1 MKALWIKIVLL
12 AVALPGVWGNVAA
25 QVTISA
31 DFDTGSIGSV
41 RRIDSVRMLHAAK
54 NSLEVMSFGI
64 RSRIDPLNPVDTAL
78 LPSSRWFH
86 FRLEG
91 VKGKLMFLRIP
102 NTEMVRPFYSYDGEE
117 YLRFDAGECSLPQT
131 VYKYFL
137 HDTVYVAYFL
147 PYSHARHKAKADE
160 WACSPFVRRQRIGRS
175 GEGRPIEM
183 LILTDATVP
192 DSLKRRVWIHSRVH
206 TSEAPAAWYLEAM
219 IDELLSDAPLSR
231 EILRRTVFY
240 VVPETNPDGVR
251 GGYSRSTAQGVN
263 LEINWDRLHAAKNS
277 LEVMSFGI
285 RSRIDPL
292 NPVDTALLPSSRW
305 FHFRLEGVKGKLMFL
320 RIPNTEMVRPFYSY
334 DGEEYLRFDAG
345 ECSLPQTVYKYFLHD
360 TVYVAY
366 FLPYSHARHKAKA
379 DEWACSP
386 FVRRQR
392 IGRSG
397 EGRPIEM
404 LILTDATVP
413 DSLKRRVW
421 IHSRVH
427 TSEAPAAWYL
437 EAMID
442 ELLSDAP
449 LSREILRRT
458 VFYVVPET
466 NPDGVRGGY
475 SRSTAQGVNLE
486 INWDRP
492 DSLTQPEVRVLK
504 RTIDSLSTERPF
516 DVALNLHSQSAPF
529 VTYWIHTAKST
540 SAKMYRRKMLLSALT
555 VAHTPYYRPIDQ
567 RFSEAAPRYAEG
579 WFWQRFGE
587 RTLAVT
593 FETPYTYYNNDPAGE
608 WVSRES
614 LAELAHASLLALSDL
629 LDLGGSE
636 RRQADSERMK
646 ARGKWL
652 RRTAKDRQFFGG
664 SYLVA
669 ERKGASVSF
678 VFPDVAEGRY
688 EVFKWIPGPL
698 DKKFARE
705 ENRWQPIGEVVQEQ
719 AGRLVWRYQAAAP
732 GDVLDVIL
740 LVPKS
745 ER

>member
-1 MKALWIKIVLL
+1 MKLLTLLKDLPSHTLTGSPQVKISHLECDSRRILPGSCYIALKGTRADGHEFIPEAIRRGACAVVAEMPCTQEAREAGVSWVEVNDSRL
-12 AVALPGVWGNVAA
+12 AVSLMGAAWNGRPSRHMTMIGVTGTNGKTTTAYIAHSLLKQSWLRAGLIG
-25 QVTISA
+25 TIA
-31 DFDTGSIGSV
+31 
-41 RRIDSVRMLHAAK
+41 
-54 NSLEVMSFGI
+54 
-64 RSRIDPLNPVDTAL
+64 
-78 LPSSRWFH
+78 
-86 FRLEG
+86 
-91 VKGKLMFLRIP
+91 
-102 NTEMVRPFYSYDGEE
+102 YDNGEE
-117 YLRFDAGECSLPQT
+117 ITPSTHTTPGPLELEHLLKEMYENGCRGVSMEVS
-131 VYKYFL
+131 
-137 HDTVYVAYFL
+137 
-147 PYSHARHKAKADE
+147 SHALDQERVAGIN
-160 WACSPFVRRQRIGRS
+160 FNVGIFTN
-175 GEGRPIEM
+175 
-183 LILTDATVP
+183 LTQDHL
-192 DSLKRRVWIHSRVH
+192 D
-206 TSEAPAAWYLEAM
+206 Y
-219 IDELLSDAPLSR
+219 
-231 EILRRTVFY
+231 
-240 VVPETNPDGVR
+240 
-251 GGYSRSTAQGVN
+251 
-263 LEINWDRLHAAKNS
+263 
-277 LEVMSFGI
+277 
-285 RSRIDPL
+285 
-292 NPVDTALLPSSRW
+292 
-305 FHFRLEGVKGKLMFL
+305 
-320 RIPNTEMVRPFYSY
+320 
-334 DGEEYLRFDAG
+334 
-345 ECSLPQTVYKYFLHD
+345 
-360 TVYVAY
+360 
-366 FLPYSHARHKAKA
+366 
-379 DEWACSP
+379 
-386 FVRRQR
+386 
-392 IGRSG
+392 
-397 EGRPIEM
+397 
-404 LILTDATVP
+404 TDATVP